1 MERSLA
7 RRRPLV
13 IEGMNIP
20 FDIEGELPRER
31 AGHAKNP
38 QKQARIPKS
47 ENWERNVACARLE
60 GNVRRFG
67 RRASINWF
75 LFYGLPP
82 LGAVNGRNGLNSSVS
97 VQIGRHVTPDHEEK
111 VTAFEQNLFVQRSH
125 ACTRPFPRT
134 TAPLRSSTLRR
145 NRALNRRRHLETP
158 EAPFGKAKQTPGK
171 GNKRPSRIAHVPTT
185 AVYAVSMSRSM
196 TGAFSGASDAAGRP
210 ARVSQAALPP
220 GDLVFGAR

>member
-1 MERSLA
+1 MDRSLA

-13 IEGMNIP
+13 IECMNVP

-47 ENWERNVACARLE
+47 VNRGRNVAWARLE

-82 LGAVNGRNGLNSSVS
+82 FGAVNGRNGLNSSLS
-97 VQIGRHVTPDHEEK
+97 VQIGQRVTPDHRRK
-111 VTAFEQNLFVQRSH
+111 ITVFEQILLVQRSH
-125 ACTRPFPRT
+125 GCIRPLQRTR
-134 TAPLRSSTLRR
+134 APLRRSTLRR
-145 NRALNRRRHLETP
+145 NGGAASQ
-158 EAPFGKAKQTPGK
+158 APFGRAGRKQGRRRK
-171 GNKRPSRIAHVPTT
+171 GRRRLRLPHRRPL
-185 AVYAVSMSRSM
+185 RSFYV
-196 TGAFSGASDAAGRP
+196 TFTFYVAFAAGGL
-210 ARVSQAALPP
+210 S
-220 GDLVFGAR
+220 

>member
-13 IEGMNIP
+13 REGMNVP

-82 LGAVNGRNGLNSSVS
+82 LGAVNGRNGLNSSLR
-97 VQIGRHVTPDHEEK
+97 VQIGRHVTPDHK
-111 VTAFEQNLFVQRSH
+111 QKLTAFRQNLLAQKSH
-125 ACTRPFPRT
+125 GSTRHFQETRTPLPR
-134 TAPLRSSTLRR
+134 PTLRR
-145 NRALNRRRHLETP
+145 NGMPRRWARRSDAQGKIRSDTQGKSRAGKVKGRRRLHLP
-158 EAPFGKAKQTPGK
+158 
-171 GNKRPSRIAHVPTT
+171 H
-185 AVYAVSMSRSM
+185 
-196 TGAFSGASDAAGRP
+196 
-210 ARVSQAALPP
+210 
-220 GDLVFGAR
+220 